1 MLFYNTNKIIGTPE
15 NENSTMRSV
24 QISSRTELVWIH
36 EEGELSLSKRSLNG
50 TDFTAMVLAG
60 AERLHQHA
68 EHVNSLNVF
77 PVPDGDTG
85 TNMNLTMTAGV
96 NELKRGTSPLIGQTA
111 TVLSKGLLMGARGNS
126 GVILSQL
133 FRGFSRAAAS
143 RDELNAAQFAAAL
156 QNGVETAYKA
166 VVKPVEGTILTV
178 AKEAAKHATYYARRT
193 TDITELMGEVL
204 RRAQETLAQTQ
215 EMLPVLKQVG
225 VVDSGG
231 QGLVYIYE
239 GFYAYL
245 QNGTTATSTEQ
256 AFAAVHTGQAMQPG
270 MTGTSNP
277 ASASVVA
284 QNPAFD
290 TPMPAQARLETED
303 IEFLYDMEF
312 FINRQLGP
320 NRNVRFEE
328 EKFRQALAV
337 NGDSIIVIADDEVI
351 KVHVH
356 SKAPGEVLNLA
367 LQYGE
372 ITQIHILNMREQH
385 RDLLSAG
392 LDIAPPP
399 DLFAEIPQEPLD
411 PQTAAV
417 PPAEE
422 VAAYGLIAVSSGDGI
437 SEIFRSLGVDAILAG
452 GQTMNPSTEDFVKAV
467 ENLSAR
473 HIFILPN
480 NSNIVLAAQ
489 QARDLLEGSRQI
501 TVIPSKS
508 IPQGIASA
516 FAFQEDESVE
526 MNESNMTE
534 ALDHVKSG
542 QVTVAVRDTT
552 MENIDIKEGHYIG
565 IHNSKIVATAP
576 SLLQTCQELLSSMIE
591 DGQEVV
597 TVLVGNE
604 ANDADTTAL
613 ASWISE
619 TYPDAE
625 VEIHEGDQPVYHYL
639 FSVES

>member
-1 MLFYNTNKIIGTPE
+1 M
-15 NENSTMRSV
+15 
-24 QISSRTELVWIH
+24 
-36 EEGELSLSKRSLNG
+36 SKRSLNG

-96 NELKRGTSPLIGQTA
+96 TELKRNTSPLIGQTA

-178 AKEAAKHATYYARRT
+178 AKEAAKHGSYYARRT
-193 TDITELMGEVL
+193 TDITELMGEIL

-215 EMLPVLKQVG
+215 EMLPILKQVG

-239 GFYAYL
+239 GFYEYL
-245 QNGTTATSTEQ
+245 LHGTATSAGAQ
-256 AFAAVHTGQAMQPG
+256 AQAASRSVMQPG
-270 MTGTSNP
+270 ITGTSSQ
-277 ASASVVA
+277 ASAAAVA
-284 QNPAFD
+284 QVPAFD
-290 TPMPAQARLETED
+290 TPMSAQARLETED

-312 FINRQLGP
+312 FINRQLGQ
-320 NRNVRFEE
+320 NRNARFEE

-399 DLFAEIPQEPLD
+399 DLFAEIPQAPLD

-437 SEIFRSLGVDAILAG
+437 SEIFRSLGVDTILAG

-467 ENLSAR
+467 ESLSAR

-516 FAFQEDESVE
+516 FAFQEDESVD

-534 ALDHVKSG
+534 ALSHVKSG

-552 MENIDIKEGHYIG
+552 MEDIDIKEGHYIG
-565 IHNSKIVATAP
+565 IHNSKIVATTPA
-576 SLLQTCQELLSSMIE
+576 LLNTCQELLSSMIE
-591 DGQEVV
+591 DGQEVI
-597 TVLVGNE
+597 TVLVGSE
-604 ANDADTTAL
+604 ADDADTRAL
-613 ASWISE
+613 AAWISE

-625 VEIHEGDQPVYHYL
+625 VEIHEGGQPVYHYL